1 MSLPRRNYLAN
12 ITRVGWDLISEPYDL
27 TPVLG
32 DTVAS
37 NSSLGNGTIFVDF
50 SSIESNAVYFQVN
63 VTGID
68 TTTISGSATLNF
80 TFRSPV
86 SQEYLQGGFFF
97 GGDTPFFIDRGGIRG
112 FDNVFFTDKF
122 STAHPISADGTW
134 SLIGVIDRS
143 IFETFLDGGTRSA
156 TVSFYP
162 TEPLTQFSLST
173 VDLLEGMEVS
183 VVVRAINSAW
193 AQYENEQG
201 TVMGNVTTSGGN
213 STVGRRDMVY
223 GAEF

>member
-12 ITRVGWDLISEPYDL
+12 ITRVGWDMVSEPYDM

-32 DTVAS
+32 DTLAT
-37 NSSLGNGTIFVDF
+37 NSSLGNRTVFVDF
-50 SSIESNAVYFQVN
+50 SSVESNAIYFAVN
-63 VTGID
+63 VTGIN

-86 SQEYLQGGFFF
+86 SQEYLQGGFYF
-97 GGDTPFFIDRGGIRG
+97 GGDTPFFIDRSGVRG

-134 SLIGVIDRS
+134 SLVGVIDRS
-143 IFETFLDGGTRSA
+143 IFETFLDGGKRSA

-162 TEPLTQFSLST
+162 TEPLTQMTLST
-173 VDLLEGMEVS
+173 VNILKGMEIS
-183 VVVRAINSAW
+183 VEVRAINSAW
-193 AQYENEQG
+193 ARYENEQG
-201 TVMGNVTTSGGN
+201 TVVGNVTTGGN
-213 STVGRRDMVY
+213 STMVRRHTVY
-223 GAEF
+223 DAKF

>member
-1 MSLPRRNYLAN
+1 MSLPRRSYLAN
-12 ITRVGWDLISEPYDL
+12 ITHVGWDMISEPYDM

-32 DTVAS
+32 DVLAS
-37 NSSLGNGTIFVDF
+37 NSSLGNGTVFVDF
-50 SSIESNAVYFQVN
+50 SAVESNAICFAVN
-63 VTGID
+63 VTGIN

-86 SQEYLQGGFFF
+86 SNEYLQGGFYF
-97 GGDTPFFIDRGGIRG
+97 GGDTPFFIDRSGVRG

-143 IFETFLDGGTRSA
+143 IFEAFLDRGKRSG

-162 TEPLTQFSLST
+162 TEPLTQMTLST
-173 VDLLEGMEVS
+173 VNVLEGMEIS
-183 VVVRAINSAW
+183 VEVRAIKSAW
-193 AQYENEQG
+193 ARYENEQG
-201 TVMGNVTTSGGN
+201 TVVGNVTASANTAMAE
-213 STVGRRDMVY
+213 RHMVY
-223 GAEF
+223 DAKF